1 MTFGMTP
8 GATPTGT
15 EAPRS
20 GAARTRDAGILVRG
34 SQRFRDAGVLALLL
48 LGLAPLWLLW
58 PLATAGSLMVF
69 LSSWVALFLTRLPD
83 ALLRRTGD
91 SAMPAAGDSI
101 AVLAGGFQAD
111 GALSARS
118 LRRLRHGL
126 RLGGGAAV
134 YLCGGARSHGRSEA
148 DALRAAA
155 VEAGFGGALVCEDR
169 SRTTVENLLAL
180 RELVGADDH
189 AGRLLLVTCPQ
200 HAPRLRRLCR
210 QVFAETPAIL
220 TYPVDE
226 LPGGVRGRAGLAME
240 CLYEAAIHLFL
251 TLRAAAVALRI
262 VPPLRTLRRDHLSR
276 P

>member
-1 MTFGMTP
+1 MTHS
-8 GATPTGT
+8 ATPSGDD
-15 EAPRS
+15 APRS
-20 GAARTRDAGILVRG
+20 GAARTRGAGILVRG
-34 SQRFRDAGVLALLL
+34 SQRFRDAGVLALLV

-58 PLATAGSLMVF
+58 PLGTAGL
-69 LSSWVALFLTRLPD
+69 LLAWGALFLTRLPD

-180 RELVGADDH
+180 RELVGADDR

-210 QVFAETPAIL
+210 QVFSTTPAIL
-220 TYPVDE
+220 TYPVEE
-226 LPGGVRGRAGLAME
+226 LPGGGRGRAGLAME

-251 TLRAAAVALRI
+251 TLRAAAVSLRI
-262 VPPLRTLRRDHLSR
+262 VPPLRTLRRDHLARS
-276 P
+276 